1 MSIENPNSQSNNS
14 TIMADN
20 STVSDSSTNIDSS
33 TVKSVADLARLSI
46 DSTEIETTTEKFTAI
61 LALINEM
68 QEVNTDN
75 TVPLAHPLDHN
86 QRLRP
91 DVITET
97 NQREQLLAGAP
108 ATAEG
113 LFLVPRVIE

>member
-1 MSIENPNSQSNNS
+1 MSIENPNGQSDNS

-20 STVSDSSTNIDSS
+20 PTVSDSS
-33 TVKSVADLARLSI
+33 TVKSVAHLARLAI

-75 TVPLAHPLDHN
+75 IVPLAHPLDHN

>member
-1 MSIENPNSQSNNS
+1 MSIENPNGQSDNS

-20 STVSDSSTNIDSS
+20 STVSDSST
-33 TVKSVADLARLSI
+33 VKSVAHLARLAI

-75 TVPLAHPLDHN
+75 IVPLAHPLDHN

>member
-1 MSIENPNSQSNNS
+1 MSIENPNGQSDNS

-20 STVSDSSTNIDSS
+20 STVSDSST
-33 TVKSVADLARLSI
+33 VQSVAHLARLSI
-46 DSTEIETTTEKFTAI
+46 DGTEIETTTKKFTAI

-75 TVPLAHPLDHN
+75 IVPLAHPLDHN

-91 DVITET
+91 DVITEA
-97 NQREQLLAGAP
+97 NQRERLLAGAP

>member
-1 MSIENPNSQSNNS
+1 MSIENPNSQSENS

-20 STVSDSSTNIDSS
+20 SMVSDSS
-33 TVKSVADLARLSI
+33 TVKSVAHLARLSI
-46 DSTEIETTTEKFTAI
+46 DSTEIETTTKKFTAI

-75 TVPLAHPLDHN
+75 IVPLAHPLDHN

-97 NQREQLLAGAP
+97 NQRERLLAGAP

>member
-1 MSIENPNSQSNNS
+1 
-14 TIMADN
+14 
-20 STVSDSSTNIDSS
+20 
-33 TVKSVADLARLSI
+33 
-46 DSTEIETTTEKFTAI
+46 
-61 LALINEM
+61 M

-75 TVPLAHPLDHN
+75 IVPLAHPLDHN

-97 NQREQLLAGAP
+97 NLREQLLAGAP